1 MDPPATPSSKRRKL
15 TDIVPTFPKRL
26 SDLLASFGASRSPMS
41 TSRMNKETAGSRQKP
56 AVSYAESESSNA
68 LSSPHSSFEDS
79 PSSKLPE
86 TDGEDDDNEEE
97 QQTSSQDV
105 IHAVP
110 RGTMAISTRQLPAR
124 STRKAVSYA
133 APPRPIKKGKS
144 TRGEAKIKIL
154 TSDTV
159 TSKAKASTAQKP
171 STARGQIRQDIAL
184 HTKPKRD
191 AFYLAHKDIFL
202 PLLPQNNYIVKL
214 QRSLATGDQNLEVPD
229 IVPFEALATQPR
241 GVTATMKPYQ
251 LEGLSFVANMYENG
265 VSAIL
270 GDEMG
275 LGKTL
280 QTLSLFQHVK
290 ENHTDLVA
298 GENRPFLVV
307 CPLSV
312 LSSWINETTRWT
324 PELKVIRFHGP
335 KHERD
340 RLKQETLGLIDRY
353 GQQTTKSKSKSQ
365 AKNRGRPKKSAD
377 EPEVIDLHT
386 SDDEA
391 TAEKPVDVVV
401 TTYETFVAEQSWFKR
416 AFAWRYVVLDEG
428 HKVKNEKSDVAS
440 ALQTLQAEHRLL
452 LTGTPLQNNL
462 HELWALLHWL
472 YPDVFTE
479 DTSVNFKQAFNLT
492 QGKAS
497 TSFMDHARRLLE
509 VIMLRRMKN
518 SPGVNLG
525 LPPKTEILLFVP
537 LTPMQ
542 RLWYKRLLTKM
553 DTMMLQDLFGGAK
566 AKEEQ
571 AIKRES
577 AEDKELALIKDD
589 PEGLHGDHG
598 SDVWAETKEIMTQT
612 MADSTESKGN
622 EWQKLMNIIMQLR
635 KCCSHPYLLPGAFP
649 EPYYLGDHVRMAS
662 GKFILLDKLVQ
673 ELVIARRKK
682 ILIFS
687 GWTKTLDLVEDLLAL
702 KGANAPNGNFKY
714 TRFDGS
720 TPRAT
725 RNLAIRMFNSQ
736 KTDYRVMLISTRA
749 GGLGINLTSA
759 ENVILMDEDWN
770 PQVTLQAEARAHRIG
785 QKNCVTVYKLCTQ
798 GTVEEQMMGRIR
810 KKLYLSAKI
819 TESSR
824 NLHTADSQDKKRK
837 RGPRTNAMDDDA
849 PQLGT
854 SELKTLLRR
863 GAQTLSAPAV
873 DVTEMLSWDWQTT
886 LEKCKD
892 RPNDRHVTDPT
903 GNAKAEE
910 VDEEAWLN
918 NVEKV
923 EAAVFEGKRHQR
935 EIEKATKDA
944 VELVRMDR
952 RAGKNTTVMVDG
964 FAISKESMGC
974 GDWEAVP
981 TLAGKDPRLAEPKK
995 VKKATFEHQDHC
1007 QVCWD
1012 GGELS
1017 TCSGCPRSYHL
1028 KCLDGDMKARAR
1040 ASFGNFYCPQHQCFD
1055 CEKKTV
1061 DAGGLIYRC
1070 RWCEKGSC
1078 EDCLVWDG
1086 PEKNVDLSQLY
1097 GENLPELEMLGYD
1110 RAKTGGFYY
1119 DCPSCKANWKTDTAD
1134 FRRCQAERAEIEQ
1147 MYRRFL
1153 DAQEDVVKADVSTPM
1168 TSSEAITPVDV
1179 EMPVA
1184 KKFKIKVGGR

>member
-1 MDPPATPSSKRRKL
+1 ML
-15 TDIVPTFPKRL
+15 
-26 SDLLASFGASRSPMS
+26 
-41 TSRMNKETAGSRQKP
+41 
-56 AVSYAESESSNA
+56 
-68 LSSPHSSFEDS
+68 
-79 PSSKLPE
+79 
-86 TDGEDDDNEEE
+86 
-97 QQTSSQDV
+97 
-105 IHAVP
+105 
-110 RGTMAISTRQLPAR
+110 AR
-124 STRKAVSYA
+124 STKKRVSYA
-133 APPRPIKKGKS
+133 APPRPVKKNKGSRPGPRPKL
-144 TRGEAKIKIL
+144 L

-159 TSKAKASTAQKP
+159 PSTAKATSAQKP
-171 STARGQIRQDIAL
+171 STARGQIRQDIAT

-191 AFYLAHKDIFL
+191 AFYLAHKELFL
-202 PLLPQNNYIVKL
+202 PLLPQNNYIAKL
-214 QRSLATGDQNLEVPD
+214 ERAQVTGDQEREAPEV
-229 IVPFEALATQPR
+229 IQFRALAIQPR
-241 GVTATMKPYQ
+241 GITATMKPYQ
-251 LEGLSFVANMYENG
+251 LEGLSFLVDMHENG
-265 VSAIL
+265 VSSIL

-280 QTLSLFQHVK
+280 QTLSLFQYVK
-290 ENHTDLVA
+290 EHQLAVSP

-353 GQQTTKSKSKSQ
+353 GQQTAKSKSK
-365 AKNRGRPKKSAD
+365 AKTRGRPKKSAD
-377 EPEVIDLHT
+377 QPEVIDLDA
-386 SDDEA
+386 SDDKEV
-391 TAEKPVDVVV
+391 AEKPVDVVV

-472 YPDVFTE
+472 YPEVFAAE
-479 DTSVNFKQAFNLT
+479 TSVSFKQAFDLT

-509 VIMLRRMKN
+509 VVMLRRMKN

-525 LPPKTEILLFVP
+525 LPPKEEVLLFVP

-566 AKEEQ
+566 AKEEK
-571 AIKRES
+571 AIKQEM
-577 AEDKELALIKDD
+577 AENKELALLKPDAEELD
-589 PEGLHGDHG
+589 GGAG
-598 SDVWAETKEIMTQT
+598 SDVWAETKEIVSQT
-612 MADSTESKGN
+612 MADSQETKGN

-635 KCCSHPYLLPGAFP
+635 KCCSHPYLLPGAYP
-649 EPYYLGDHVRMAS
+649 EPYYLGDHIRMAS

-673 ELVIARRKK
+673 ELVIKQRKK

-687 GWTKTLDLVEDLLAL
+687 GWTKTLDFVEDLLAL
-702 KGANAPNGNFKY
+702 KGGNVPNGEFKY
-714 TRFDGS
+714 ARFDGS
-720 TPRAT
+720 TSRAR
-725 RNLAIRMFNSQ
+725 RNLAIRMFNSYE
-736 KTDYRVMLISTRA
+736 TEYRIMLISTRA

-759 ENVILMDEDWN
+759 SDVIFMDEDWN
-770 PQVTLQAEARAHRIG
+770 PQVTLQAEARSHRIG
-785 QKNCVTVYKLCTQ
+785 QLQKVSIYKLCTQ

-819 TESSR
+819 TESMR
-824 NLHTADSQDKKRK
+824 NLHTAGMQDKKRK
-837 RGPRTNAMDDDA
+837 RGPSTNAMEDDT

-892 RPNDRHVTDPT
+892 RPNDPHVTDPT
-903 GNAKAEE
+903 GNAKTEE
-910 VDEEAWLN
+910 IDEEAWLN

-935 EIEKATKDA
+935 EIEKAAKDA
-944 VELVRMDR
+944 VDLVRVDR

-995 VKKATFEHQDHC
+995 ARKAAIDHQDHC

-1012 GGELS
+1012 GGELT

-1028 KCLDGDMKARAR
+1028 KCLNGDMKKKAR
-1040 ASFGNFYCPQHQCFD
+1040 ASFGSFYCPQHECFD
-1055 CEKKTV
+1055 CEKKTG

-1086 PEKNVDLSQLY
+1086 PEKDVDLSQLY
-1097 GENLPELEMLGYD
+1097 GENLPELEMLKYD
-1110 RAKTGGFYY
+1110 RVNTAGFYF
-1119 DCPSCKANWKTDTAD
+1119 DCPSCIANWKVDPAD
-1134 FRRCQAERAEIEQ
+1134 FRRCQAEKAEIEKKYQ
-1147 MYRRFL
+1147 RFL
-1153 DAQEDVVKADVSTPM
+1153 AAQDVVKTDVSTP
-1168 TSSEAITPVDV
+1168 TTISEAITPIDT

-1184 KKFKIKVGGR
+1184 KKLKIKVGGR